1 MAAAAATAATAVVAS
16 RCGTLKPDDK
26 LLENCQKEAR
36 EAPKGLWTDHDVMT
50 SWRLGSGGE
59 DQ

>member
-1 MAAAAATAATAVVAS
+1 MAAATAATAVVAS

-36 EAPKGLWTDHDVMT
+36 EAPKGLWTDDDVMAPWK
-50 SWRLGSGGE
+50 WRRRSINL
-59 DQ
+59 